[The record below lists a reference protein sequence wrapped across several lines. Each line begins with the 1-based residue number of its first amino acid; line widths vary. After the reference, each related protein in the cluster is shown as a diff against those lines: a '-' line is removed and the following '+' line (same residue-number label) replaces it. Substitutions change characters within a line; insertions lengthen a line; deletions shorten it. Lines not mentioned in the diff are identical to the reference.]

1 MSDLIRREDAYA
13 ALRGL
18 TRHPTRSPSR
28 TMTTI
33 RMTTMTKITITNGM
47 MTKLEALT
55 MPMPMK
61 IEMRKSTTKT
71 DGFIK
76 KLANGYDT
84 CWYDFDDKSTWFQD
98 DALTV
103 PALQREDVRY
113 VKNKAGP
120 GYMKIVRV
128 EKDTQGRHYAET
140 SSSVS
145 MYTFFI
151 TDKQPPLDDLE
162 AIEQRFMRDM
172 GICPKE

>member
-1 MSDLIRREDAYA
+1 
-13 ALRGL
+13 
-18 TRHPTRSPSR
+18 
-28 TMTTI
+28 
-33 RMTTMTKITITNGM
+33 
-47 MTKLEALT
+47 

-76 KLANGYDT
+76 KLANGYDA
-84 CWYDFDDKSTWFQD
+84 CWYDFDDKRTWFQD

-120 GYMKIVRV
+120 GYMKIERV
-128 EKDTQGRHYAET
+128 EVDSQGRHFVDC
-140 SSSVS
+140 SRVGGGG